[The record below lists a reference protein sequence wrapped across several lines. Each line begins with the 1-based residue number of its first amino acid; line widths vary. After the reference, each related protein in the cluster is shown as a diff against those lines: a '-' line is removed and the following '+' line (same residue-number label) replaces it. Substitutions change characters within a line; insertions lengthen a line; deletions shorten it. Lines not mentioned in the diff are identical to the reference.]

1 VTITAPTTNT
11 DQTVTLP
18 DQTGTLY
25 ISGGALGTPSSGNG
39 SNLTNLNASNLASG
53 TVPDARFPATL
64 PAASGVNLTAL
75 NASNLGSGT
84 VPTARL
90 ATGTANNTTY
100 LRGDQTWQTISVTP
114 TTADVL
120 NATAGAS
127 AGAVGTYCTASIA
140 SGTISIGSTTAGSN
154 LRVRN
159 GQTGT
164 VTNPGFSGTWRNMGA
179 GLAEDSFQFPASTFL
194 RIS

>member
-1 VTITAPTTNT
+1 MSVVKIQATPTGTGTVTITAPTTNT

-39 SNLTNLNASNLASG
+39 SNLT
-53 TVPDARFPATL
+53 
-64 PAASGVNLTAL
+64 AL

-90 ATGTANNTTY
+90 ATGTANSTTY
-100 LRGDQTWQTISVTP
+100 LRGDQTWATVSSTP
-114 TTADVL
+114 TTAQVL
-120 NATAGAS
+120 SATAGAVFNDVGSYGLFYQNTASNIPVNSTVAGSSLRKINTSGVNAS
-127 AGAVGTYCTASIA
+127 AGA
-140 SGTISIGSTTAGSN
+140 
-154 LRVRN
+154 
-159 GQTGT
+159 
-164 VTNPGFSGTWRNMGA
+164 SGTWRMLGYQEANDTNGA
-179 GLAEDSFQFPASTFL
+179 ICLWL